1 MLLLLAALA
10 FSPSRD
16 SAGLGQARPAH
27 STSIRSVAASSTQ
40 AAPLVAAADVPTPKV
55 LRPEVPL
62 QVTAFIFVLG
72 LSLVTLTPTTH
83 FISELGQKRGMA
95 VLTAISST
103 SAAAEIVISPI
114 LGGLSDAIGRK
125 TVLLLTLAT
134 ATAVNFACALSP
146 TLLPVGASKFV
157 SSIGV
162 GLFFLAGGAALAD
175 NYRDEPKRLAAAS
188 GPLFALVNLGFGLGI
203 ALSALLPPGL
213 RVRYGAS
220 SVVLGAALATAT
232 CFVRESL
239 PQSQRVPFR
248 AFKSFNP
255 FACVR
260 LLCLGR
266 SMRLL
271 ALLAALNV
279 LPLFMGDTLQAFAI
293 THWHL
298 GTRSVS
304 QLFSYIAVSGV
315 LANMVGGQLVRR
327 FGVQTF
333 TALSTGSALLMWL
346 GFASGNLRAALV
358 CAGLGLLGPA
368 RTLGA
373 TTMLTSEGAR
383 LGIPQGQLAG
393 DRANLIAWIK
403 IIGPL
408 LYGQAYMAGMAAGVP
423 QAPFFINVIVTLA
436 ALGLG
441 PMALAAAKP
450 APAVPTRRP

>member
-40 AAPLVAAADVPTPKV
+40 AAPFVAAADVPTPKV

-134 ATAVNFACALSP
+134 ATVVNFACALSP
-146 TLLPVGASKFV
+146 TLLPVGASKFI

-175 NYRDEPKRLAAAS
+175 NYRGEPKRLAAAS

-232 CFVRESL
+232 CFVCESL

-260 LLCLGR
+260 LLCVGR

-293 THWHL
+293 TQWHL
-298 GTRSVS
+298 GPRSVS

-333 TALSTGSALLMWL
+333 TALSTGSALLMWV
-346 GFASGNLRAALV
+346 GFASGACTDCL
-358 CAGLGLLGPA
+358 
-368 RTLGA
+368 
-373 TTMLTSEGAR
+373 
-383 LGIPQGQLAG
+383 
-393 DRANLIAWIK
+393 
-403 IIGPL
+403 
-408 LYGQAYMAGMAAGVP
+408 
-423 QAPFFINVIVTLA
+423 
-436 ALGLG
+436 
-441 PMALAAAKP
+441 
-450 APAVPTRRP
+450 